1 MSLNTA
7 HLNGGVLIHAG
18 EQILLFSEH
27 VSIEWSGQNMGAF
40 KGTKSGRIYLTTH
53 RLVFNS
59 KSPNDEMQSFSFP
72 FITLSEVEIEQ
83 PIFGANYIKGKVRAQ
98 PNGNWTGEAKFK
110 LTFKHGGAIEFG
122 QAMLKV
128 AHLATRD
135 DISGDIARGGFRE
148 APPPYMPPQSQYY
161 AAPPPAYAPPPQG
174 YYGWTPPYQTF
185 PDQPPQNGVFMTD
198 APPPYPGLPPQGY
211 QGGQMPPQGYPPQQ
225 QGYPPQGGYPAAQ
238 GYPGGSYSGL
248 PPPPGQQGPPQG
260 YPQNGGPFVG
270 PQGYQN
276 QPQPGYPQTQGYPQ
290 GFTAPAGKFLF
301 NKQKL
306 INLTRKLVKLI
317 KVFAIIDGINMNTAF
332 LKCVLTF

>member
-128 AHLATRD
+128 AHLV
-135 DISGDIARGGFRE
+135 ARGGFRE

-225 QGYPPQGGYPAAQ
+225 GVPGSAGLSRGQLLRLAAAARSAGPAARVSPER
-238 GYPGGSYSGL
+238 GA
-248 PPPPGQQGPPQG
+248 
-260 YPQNGGPFVG
+260 VCR
-270 PQGYQN
+270 
-276 QPQPGYPQTQGYPQ
+276 
-290 GFTAPAGKFLF
+290 PAGLSES
-301 NKQKL
+301 
-306 INLTRKLVKLI
+306 
-317 KVFAIIDGINMNTAF
+317 TAAR
-332 LKCVLTF
+332 LSADAGLSARVYGTCW